1 MIYNLVKT
9 KNSLPSKQ
17 EIKDF
22 IRTSPEP
29 IKLRKI
35 ARVFGVNA
43 RDRSALRQLLVDI
56 GNSPNDWKFTEENS
70 DIPELCIMEI
80 TSIDTDGIAIA
91 KLVDR
96 SLKNTKLLQF
106 DLAIAELRFWNACRS
121 SFGYPAFCAPP
132 TGLRFAAQLFERQA

>member
-56 GNSPNDWKFTEENS
+56 GNSPNDRKFTEENS

-96 SLKNTKLLQF
+96 SLKNTKFQAEINTSSKRGRSPILGCLLYTSPSPR
-106 DLAIAELRFWNACRS
+106 D
-121 SFGYPAFCAPP
+121 
-132 TGLRFAAQLFERQA
+132 

>member
-56 GNSPNDWKFTEENS
+56 GNSPNDRKFTEENL

-80 TSIDTDGIAIA
+80 T
-91 KLVDR
+91 V
-96 SLKNTKLLQF
+96 N
-106 DLAIAELRFWNACRS
+106 
-121 SFGYPAFCAPP
+121 
-132 TGLRFAAQLFERQA
+132 